1 MTYRNNATRQKRQS
15 MKAKIHKLPLCI
27 INKIKDDHYFSYLS
41 SNSNAIKLLE
51 KPENK
56 HKINWHYLSKNPNA
70 ISLLEQNIDK
80 IDWNELSCNK
90 NALHLLKD
98 NKDKINWHKLCQN
111 TNSNALSL
119 LNEKIQDEENGIIVY
134 HKDDPK
140 CKNNINWYQ
149 LLLNPSAI
157 SLIENEMNKPKSK
170 NKILKDKLGLI
181 GLSEGNH
188 INFLTN
194 NKKYI
199 QWTVLSGNK
208 NAMECFFLNWSFE
221 KTLSSKL
228 AHICFIV

>member
-1 MTYRNNATRQKRQS
+1 
-15 MKAKIHKLPLCI
+15 
-27 INKIKDDHYFSYLS
+27 
-41 SNSNAIKLLE
+41 
-51 KPENK
+51 
-56 HKINWHYLSKNPNA
+56 
-70 ISLLEQNIDK
+70 
-80 IDWNELSCNK
+80 
-90 NALHLLKD
+90 
-98 NKDKINWHKLCQN
+98 
-111 TNSNALSL
+111 
-119 LNEKIQDEENGIIVY
+119 
-134 HKDDPK
+134 
-140 CKNNINWYQ
+140 
-149 LLLNPSAI
+149 
-157 SLIENEMNKPKSK
+157 MNKPKSK